1 MKVGYKF
8 FNTFG
13 QVLQIVRVEGE
24 NCYFRDEES
33 KEYSSP
39 LKKKYIE
46 DMIDANKYFI
56 ADTIGSLL
64 YG

>member
-1 MKVGYKF
+1 MKAGYKF

-13 QVLQIVRVEGE
+13 NLIVIYEIREEFCYYSVDGE
-24 NCYFRDEES
+24 
-33 KEYSSP
+33 KATSP
-39 LKKKYIE
+39 LPKKYIE
-46 DMIDANKYFI
+46 CMIDANKYFI